1 MLLIERRSFL
11 IGAGAAWAS
20 ALTPASAARLAGS
33 DLLYAAAYK
42 DADGY
47 GVAILDRDGALV
59 SQNPLPG
66 RGHGFATAGTSQWL
80 VAFARRPGNFAIA
93 FRKDSRSGPVP
104 FHTPADRHF
113 YGHGAFSGDGRLL
126 YAAENDFESGDGII
140 GIYDATN
147 SFARRGEFASFG
159 VGPHEILMMPDKK
172 TLCIANGGIRTHP
185 DFGREK
191 LNLATMKPS
200 IVFVDSE
207 DGALLSQHHLPPALH
222 RLSLRHMAVDARQQ
236 VWIGGQFEGDVSQ
249 DVPVLARLGSDTGLV
264 PVDLPDEVGAR
275 LGKYVG
281 SVAIGNDGRT
291 LAFTSPKSGVT
302 ITLDTRS
309 GKPLEVEP
317 GQGVCGIQACADG
330 FVSSSE
336 SGRFAG
342 RNYACA
348 WDNHITLVSGA

>member
-11 IGAGAAWAS
+11 IGAGLAWAS
-20 ALTPASAARLAGS
+20 ALTPASAARLASS

-42 DADGY
+42 DAGGY
-47 GVAILDRDGALV
+47 GVAILDKDGGLV
-59 SQNPLPG
+59 SENPLPG
-66 RGHGFATAGTSQWL
+66 RGHGFANAGQSHWL

-93 FRKDSRSGPVP
+93 FGKDGLSEPVL

-126 YAAENDFESGDGII
+126 YAAENAFESGDGII

-147 SFARRGEFASFG
+147 GFARLGEFASFG
-159 VGPHEILMMPDKK
+159 VGPHEILMMPDAK
-172 TLCIANGGIRTHP
+172 TLCIANGGIKTHP

-200 IVFVDSE
+200 IAFVNSE
-207 DGALLSQHHLPPALH
+207 DGTLLSKHELPSALH

-236 VWIGGQFEGDVSQ
+236 VWIGGQYEGDASE
-249 DVPVLARLGSDTGLV
+249 DVPVLVRLGIDTGLM
-264 PVDLPDEVGAR
+264 PVELPDDVGAR

-281 SVAIGNDGRT
+281 SVAIGTDGRT

-302 ITLDTRS
+302 ITLDTQS
-309 GKPLEVEP
+309 GKPLDLEP
-317 GQGVCGIQACADG
+317 VRGVCGIQARADG

-336 SGRFAG
+336 TGRFAEHSYD
-342 RNYACA
+342 RA